1 MGRFSVLVVAPFAY
15 AISAAALAL
24 APSIGGISLGSDQ
37 AAVIA
42 ALGQPRHVVRTGD
55 ALDPLLE
62 YEGISIWLWDGRG
75 VAQVRSTDAKYCLT
89 VGVCPG
95 TSVAD
100 LRAKLGTPLGR
111 PDIGEGRNDY
121 AVEAEACWLE
131 ATIASSVVTALELKC
146 QP

>member
-1 MGRFSVLVVAPFAY
+1 MRRFSVFVVAPLAY
-15 AISAAALAL
+15 AVSAAASAL
-24 APSIGGISLGSDQ
+24 APSIGGITLGTDH

-42 ALGQPRHVVRTGD
+42 LLGQPRQVVHTGD

-62 YEGISIWLWDGRG
+62 YEGFSIWLWDGRG

-100 LRAKLGTPLGR
+100 LGAKLGPPLGR

-131 ATIASSVVTALELKC
+131 ATVTRSVVSALELKC